1 MNGSGVTILAPRAK
15 RNNEEVS
22 TATFCLDS
30 QGLAELDAEFD
41 RIEATFR
48 AIASQYQLPHRRLLA
63 LDWASRY
70 HGISPGTFKKAFAM
84 WLESSTAEE
93 ENND

>member
-1 MNGSGVTILAPRAK
+1 MILAQEARSNDESGIP
-15 RNNEEVS
+15 S
-22 TATFCLDS
+22 ATSNLPDGLTELDS
-30 QGLAELDAEFD
+30 EFD
-41 RIEATFR
+41 QIEATFS

-84 WLESSTAEE
+84 WLESSTAEGE
-93 ENND
+93 IDD